1 MALSL
6 QSAIHRHGAVFKN
19 INMFYVR
26 LFNMYLLFLYLLLNT
41 YLYTSV
47 FTFNTSLTNT
57 GNPLKSDK
65 DFSGFSFFAST
76 NILLANKTFYSM
88 ATLHVS
94 TTVKVRLICLR
105 IRSSFETIEI
115 RM

>member
-1 MALSL
+1 
-6 QSAIHRHGAVFKN
+6 
-19 INMFYVR
+19 
-26 LFNMYLLFLYLLLNT
+26 
-41 YLYTSV
+41 
-47 FTFNTSLTNT
+47 
-57 GNPLKSDK
+57 
-65 DFSGFSFFAST
+65 
-76 NILLANKTFYSM
+76 M